1 MARNIVWPFACFST
15 QRIELPHKDQI
26 HGSGLLA
33 CRACMLSVILSFSLS
48 LFFLKLCLPLLL
60 KQLGGGGKTPLEFTP
75 VILGALSL
83 QIEKPSYKN
92 IDIFLNMI
100 QLIEGLN

>member
-33 CRACMLSVILSFSLS
+33 CRARMLSFVLFLS
-48 LFFLKLCLPLLL
+48 LFFFFFFLSYFFLYPK
-60 KQLGGGGKTPLEFTP
+60 KKNEVGKKTLLEFTS
-75 VILGALSL
+75 VVLGALLL
-83 QIEKPSYKN
+83 QIEKLSYKMMTF
-92 IDIFLNMI
+92 FLHDSTN
-100 QLIEGLN
+100 

>member
-33 CRACMLSVILSFSLS
+33 CRACMLSVILSLS
-48 LFFLKLCLPLLL
+48 LFFLKLCLPFLL
-60 KQLGGGGKTPLEFTP
+60 KQLGGGKKKPFWNSPL
-75 VILGALSL
+75 
-83 QIEKPSYKN
+83 SYWELYHYKLKSHLTKN

>member
-33 CRACMLSVILSFSLS
+33 CRACMLSVILSLSLS
-48 LFFLKLCLPLLL
+48 LFFLKLCLPFLL
-60 KQLGGGGKTPLEFTP
+60 KQLGGG
-75 VILGALSL
+75 
-83 QIEKPSYKN
+83 EKKN
-92 IDIFLNMI
+92 PFGIHLCHIGSFIITN
-100 QLIEGLN
+100 

>member
-33 CRACMLSVILSFSLS
+33 CRARMLSFVLFLS
-48 LFFLKLCLPLLL
+48 LFFFFFLSYVFLYLKKKMRWGKKPFWNSPLSYWELYCYKL
-60 KQLGGGGKTPLEFTP
+60 K
-75 VILGALSL
+75 
-83 QIEKPSYKN
+83 SYLTK
-92 IDIFLNMI
+92 
-100 QLIEGLN
+100 